1 MKNKDTDKKS
11 FVSYLPRFVSYY
23 KPYKGLFAADMF
35 FAMVIGATGLAFPW
49 VMRTLINEVFT
60 LSDKGRIVE
69 ILIPAGIFM
78 LALYVIEGLAT
89 KFVTSWGHILGARIE
104 RDMRQDLFTH
114 MEKLSFSFFDDTSTG
129 QMVSRIITDLQDI
142 TELAHH
148 GPENLLI
155 SAIKIAGAFIILM
168 NTHVGLTMVLLIFTV
183 LMGLFTFFYRKKMFQ
198 SFMDNRVKIA
208 NVNAIVNDSLS
219 GIRTVQSYSQ
229 EEVELE
235 KFYEGN
241 QEFYQSKKN
250 MYTVMGTYHSTN
262 GFLQGLLYVVTI
274 VAGGFYVVRGTI
286 NPGDLYLFV
295 LYINMF
301 LQPVRTLIQFN
312 EQLQQG
318 MTGFFRMCQILD
330 TEPEIKDLPGAI
342 DAGLLRGDIKF
353 EGVTFKYKD
362 ADESVLTDFSLDIKA
377 KHSVAL
383 VGPSGVG
390 KSTICSLI
398 PRFYDVD
405 EGAITI
411 DGIDIRNMTLRSLRD
426 NIAMV
431 QQDVYLFNSS
441 VRDNIAYG
449 QYDATDEQI
458 IAAAKQANIHD
469 FIMTLSKG
477 YDTMVGERG
486 VRFSGGE
493 KQRISIARA
502 FLRNPPILI
511 LDEATSS
518 LDNVS
523 ERAVQESLDR
533 LSRDRTTIVIAHRLS
548 TVRNADEI
556 LVLAETGIT
565 ERGTHEGLMARGGEY
580 AGYYQ
585 VQFED
590 LSVVREGA

>member
-1 MKNKDTDKKS
+1 MKNKDTLDKK
-11 FVSYLPRFVSYY
+11 FFSYLPRFISYY

-35 FAMVIGATGLAFPW
+35 FATVIGATGLAFPW
-49 VMRTLINEVFT
+49 IMRTLINEVFT
-60 LSDKGRIVE
+60 LGDKSLVAS
-69 ILIPAGIFM
+69 ILLPAGIVM
-78 LALYVIEGLAT
+78 LVLYIVEALAT
-89 KFVTSWGHILGARIE
+89 KFVSSWGHILGARIE

-114 MEKLSFSFFDDTSTG
+114 MEKLSFSFFDDTNTG

-155 SAIKIAGAFIILM
+155 SLVKIIGAFVILM
-168 NTHVGLTMVLLIFTV
+168 NTHIGLTLILLGFTI
-183 LMGLFTFFYRKKMFQ
+183 LMGLFTFFYRKKMFR

-229 EEVELE
+229 EELE
-235 KFYEGN
+235 INKFYEGN

-262 GFLQGLLYVVTI
+262 GFLQGLLYVVTL
-274 VAGGFYVVRGTI
+274 VAGGVFVIRDTI

-318 MTGFFRMCQILD
+318 MTGFLRMCQILD
-330 TEPEIKDLPGAI
+330 TEPEIQDLPNAI
-342 DAGLLRGDIKF
+342 DVGLLRGNIRF
-353 EGVTFKYKD
+353 EDVSFKYKD
-362 ADESVLTDFSLDIKA
+362 ADEPVLDDFSLDIKA
-377 KHSVAL
+377 KHTVAL

-405 EGAITI
+405 DGVITI

-449 QYDATDEQI
+449 QYDASDEQI

-511 LDEATSS
+511 LDEATSA

-533 LSRDRTTIVIAHRLS
+533 LSKDRTTIVIAHRLS

-556 LVLAETGIT
+556 LVLSDTGIN
-565 ERGTHEGLMARGGEY
+565 ERGTHKDLMAKNGEY
-580 AGYYQ
+580 AELYQ
-585 VQFED
+585 LQFED
-590 LSVVREGA
+590 LSTKEAV

>member
-1 MKNKDTDKKS
+1 MKNRDTLDKK
-11 FVSYLPRFVSYY
+11 FFSYLPRFISYY

-35 FAMVIGATGLAFPW
+35 FATVIGATGLAFPW
-49 VMRTLINEVFT
+49 IMRTLINEVFT
-60 LSDKGRIVE
+60 LGDKSLVAS
-69 ILIPAGIFM
+69 ILLPAGIVM
-78 LALYVIEGLAT
+78 LVLYIVEALAT
-89 KFVTSWGHILGARIE
+89 KFVSSWGHILGARIE

-114 MEKLSFSFFDDTSTG
+114 MEKLSFSFFDDTNTG

-155 SAIKIAGAFIILM
+155 SLVKIIGAFVILM
-168 NTHVGLTMVLLIFTV
+168 NTHIGLTLILLGFTI
-183 LMGLFTFFYRKKMFQ
+183 LMGLFTFFYRKKMFR

-229 EEVELE
+229 EELE
-235 KFYEGN
+235 INKFYEGN

-262 GFLQGLLYVVTI
+262 GFLQGLLYVVTL
-274 VAGGFYVVRGTI
+274 VAGGVFVIRDTI

-318 MTGFFRMCQILD
+318 MTGFLRMCQILD
-330 TEPEIKDLPGAI
+330 TEPEIQDLPNAI
-342 DAGLLRGDIKF
+342 DVGLLRGNIRF
-353 EGVTFKYKD
+353 EDVSFKYKD
-362 ADESVLTDFSLDIKA
+362 ADEPVLDDFSLDIKA
-377 KHSVAL
+377 KHTVAL

-405 EGAITI
+405 YGVITI

-449 QYDATDEQI
+449 QYDASDEQI

-511 LDEATSS
+511 LDEATSA

-533 LSRDRTTIVIAHRLS
+533 LSKDRTTIVIAHRLS

-556 LVLAETGIT
+556 LVLSDTGIN
-565 ERGTHEGLMARGGEY
+565 ERGTHKDLMAKNGEY
-580 AGYYQ
+580 AELYQ
-585 VQFED
+585 LQFED
-590 LSVVREGA
+590 LSTKEAV

>member
-1 MKNKDTDKKS
+1 MKNKDNNKKS
-11 FVSYLPRFVSYY
+11 FASYLPRFVSYY
-23 KPYKGLFAADMF
+23 KPYKGLLAADMF

-49 VMRTLINEVFT
+49 IMRTLINEVFV

-155 SAIKIAGAFIILM
+155 SLIKIIGAFVILM

-183 LMGLFTFFYRKKMFQ
+183 LMGLFTFFYRKKMFR

-235 KFYEGN
+235 KFHAGN
-241 QEFYQSKKN
+241 QQFYQSKKN

-274 VAGGFYVVRGTI
+274 VAGGFYVVRGSI
-286 NPGDLYLFV
+286 KPGDLYLFV

-318 MTGFFRMCQILD
+318 MTGFFRMCQVLD
-330 TEPEIKDLPGAI
+330 TAPEIQDLPGAI
-342 DAGLLRGDIKF
+342 DAGLLRGNIKF
-353 EGVTFKYKD
+353 EDVTFKYKD
-362 ADESVLTDFSLDIKA
+362 ADESVLTDFSLDINA
-377 KHSVAL
+377 KHTVAL

-405 EGAITI
+405 GGAITI
-411 DGIDIRNMTLRSLRD
+411 DGLDIRQMTLRSLRD

-511 LDEATSS
+511 LDEATSA
-518 LDNVS
+518 LDNIS

-556 LVLAETGIT
+556 LVLSDTGIT
-565 ERGTHEGLMARGGEY
+565 ERGTHEGLMAQGGEY

-585 VQFED
+585 VQFD
-590 LSVVREGA
+590 GLSEKESA

>member
-1 MKNKDTDKKS
+1 
-11 FVSYLPRFVSYY
+11 
-23 KPYKGLFAADMF
+23 
-35 FAMVIGATGLAFPW
+35 
-49 VMRTLINEVFT
+49 
-60 LSDKGRIVE
+60 
-69 ILIPAGIFM
+69 M

-155 SAIKIAGAFIILM
+155 SLIKIIGAFVILM

-183 LMGLFTFFYRKKMFQ
+183 LMGLFTFFYRKKMFR

-235 KFYEGN
+235 KFHAGN
-241 QEFYQSKKN
+241 QQFYQSKKN

-274 VAGGFYVVRGTI
+274 VAGGFYVVRGSI
-286 NPGDLYLFV
+286 KPGDLYLFV

-318 MTGFFRMCQILD
+318 MTGFYRMCQVLD
-330 TEPEIKDLPGAI
+330 TAPEIQDLPGAI
-342 DAGLLRGDIKF
+342 DAGLLRGNIKF
-353 EGVTFKYKD
+353 EDVTFKYKD

-377 KHSVAL
+377 KHTVAL

-405 EGAITI
+405 GGAITI
-411 DGIDIRNMTLRSLRD
+411 DGLDIRQMTLRSLRD

-511 LDEATSS
+511 LDEATSA
-518 LDNVS
+518 LDNIS

-556 LVLAETGIT
+556 LVLSDTGIT
-565 ERGTHEGLMARGGEY
+565 ERGTHEGLMAQGGEY

-585 VQFED
+585 VQFD
-590 LSVVREGA
+590 GLSEKESA

>member
-1 MKNKDTDKKS
+1 MKNKDTLDKK
-11 FVSYLPRFVSYY
+11 FFSYLPRFISYY

-35 FAMVIGATGLAFPW
+35 FATVIGATGLAFPW
-49 VMRTLINEVFT
+49 IMRTLINEVFT
-60 LSDKGRIVE
+60 LGDKSLVAS
-69 ILIPAGIFM
+69 ILLPAGIIM
-78 LALYVIEGLAT
+78 LVLYIVEALAT
-89 KFVTSWGHILGARIE
+89 KFVSSWGHILGARIE

-114 MEKLSFSFFDDTSTG
+114 MEKLSFSFFDDTNTG

-155 SAIKIAGAFIILM
+155 SLVKIIGAFVILM
-168 NTHVGLTMVLLIFTV
+168 NTHIGLTLILLVFTI
-183 LMGLFTFFYRKKMFQ
+183 LMGLFTFFYRKKMFR

-229 EEVELE
+229 EELE
-235 KFYEGN
+235 INKFYEGN

-262 GFLQGLLYVVTI
+262 GFLQGLLYVVTL
-274 VAGGFYVVRGTI
+274 VAGGVFVIRDTI

-318 MTGFFRMCQILD
+318 MTGFLRMCQILD
-330 TEPEIKDLPGAI
+330 TEPEIQDLPNAI
-342 DAGLLRGDIKF
+342 DVGLLRGNIRF
-353 EGVTFKYKD
+353 EDVSFKYKD
-362 ADESVLTDFSLDIKA
+362 ADEPVLDDFSLDIKA
-377 KHSVAL
+377 KHTVAL

-405 EGAITI
+405 DGVITI

-449 QYDATDEQI
+449 QYDASDEQI

-511 LDEATSS
+511 LDEATSA

-533 LSRDRTTIVIAHRLS
+533 LSKDRTTIVIAHRLS

-556 LVLAETGIT
+556 LVLSDTGFN
-565 ERGTHEGLMARGGEY
+565 ERGTHKDLMAKNGEY
-580 AGYYQ
+580 AELYQ
-585 VQFED
+585 LQFED
-590 LSVVREGA
+590 LSTKEAV

>member
-1 MKNKDTDKKS
+1 MKNKDTLDKK
-11 FVSYLPRFVSYY
+11 FFSYLPRFISYY
-23 KPYKGLFAADMF
+23 KPYNGLFAADMF
-35 FAMVIGATGLAFPW
+35 FATVIGATGLAFPW
-49 VMRTLINEVFT
+49 IMRTLINEVFT
-60 LSDKGRIVE
+60 LGDKSLVAS
-69 ILIPAGIFM
+69 ILLPAGIIM
-78 LALYVIEGLAT
+78 LVLYIVEALAT
-89 KFVTSWGHILGARIE
+89 KFVSSWGHILGARIE

-114 MEKLSFSFFDDTSTG
+114 MEKLSFSFFDDTNTG

-155 SAIKIAGAFIILM
+155 SLVKIIGAFVILM
-168 NTHVGLTMVLLIFTV
+168 NTHIGLTLILLGFTI
-183 LMGLFTFFYRKKMFQ
+183 LMGLFTFFYRKKMFR

-229 EEVELE
+229 EELE
-235 KFYEGN
+235 INKFYEGN

-262 GFLQGLLYVVTI
+262 GFLQGLLYVVTL
-274 VAGGFYVVRGTI
+274 VAGGVFVIRDTI

-318 MTGFFRMCQILD
+318 MTGFLRMCQILD
-330 TEPEIKDLPGAI
+330 TEPEIQDLPNAI
-342 DAGLLRGDIKF
+342 DVGLLRGNIRF
-353 EGVTFKYKD
+353 EDVSFKYKD
-362 ADESVLTDFSLDIKA
+362 ADEPVLDDFSLDIKA
-377 KHSVAL
+377 KHTVAL

-405 EGAITI
+405 DGVITI

-449 QYDATDEQI
+449 QYDASDEQI

-511 LDEATSS
+511 LDEATSA

-533 LSRDRTTIVIAHRLS
+533 LSKDRTTIVIAHRLS

-556 LVLAETGIT
+556 LVLSDTGIN
-565 ERGTHEGLMARGGEY
+565 ERGTHKDLMAKNGEY
-580 AGYYQ
+580 AELYQ
-585 VQFED
+585 LQFED
-590 LSVVREGA
+590 LSTKEAV

>member
-1 MKNKDTDKKS
+1 MKNKDNDKKS
-11 FVSYLPRFVSYY
+11 FVSYLPRFISYY

-35 FAMVIGATGLAFPW
+35 FAIVIGATGLAFPW
-49 VMRTLINEVFT
+49 IMRTLINEVFT

-78 LALYVIEGLAT
+78 LVLYVIEALAM

-104 RDMRQDLFTH
+104 RDMRHDLFTH

-155 SAIKIAGAFIILM
+155 SLIKIVGAFVILM
-168 NTHVGLTMVLLIFTV
+168 NTHVGLTMVLLLFTV
-183 LMGLFTFFYRKKMFQ
+183 FMGLFTFFYRKKMFR

-235 KFYEGN
+235 KFHVGN

-274 VAGGFYVVRGTI
+274 VAGGFFVVRGSI
-286 NPGDLYLFV
+286 KPGDLYLFV

-330 TEPEIKDLPGAI
+330 TDPEIRDLPAAI

-353 EGVTFKYKD
+353 ENVTFKYKD
-362 ADESVLTDFSLDIKA
+362 ADEPVLENFSLDIKA
-377 KHSVAL
+377 KHAVAL

-405 EGAITI
+405 KGAITI

-533 LSRDRTTIVIAHRLS
+533 LSQDRTTIVIAHRLS

-565 ERGTHEGLMARGGEY
+565 ERGTHEELMARKGEY

-585 VQFED
+585 IQFD
-590 LSVVREGA
+590 GLSTKESA

>member
-1 MKNKDTDKKS
+1 M
-11 FVSYLPRFVSYY
+11 
-23 KPYKGLFAADMF
+23 
-35 FAMVIGATGLAFPW
+35 
-49 VMRTLINEVFT
+49 
-60 LSDKGRIVE
+60 
-69 ILIPAGIFM
+69 
-78 LALYVIEGLAT
+78 
-89 KFVTSWGHILGARIE
+89 
-104 RDMRQDLFTH
+104 
-114 MEKLSFSFFDDTSTG
+114 
-129 QMVSRIITDLQDI
+129 
-142 TELAHH
+142 
-148 GPENLLI
+148 
-155 SAIKIAGAFIILM
+155 
-168 NTHVGLTMVLLIFTV
+168 
-183 LMGLFTFFYRKKMFQ
+183 
-198 SFMDNRVKIA
+198 
-208 NVNAIVNDSLS
+208 
-219 GIRTVQSYSQ
+219 
-229 EEVELE
+229 
-235 KFYEGN
+235 
-241 QEFYQSKKN
+241 
-250 MYTVMGTYHSTN
+250 
-262 GFLQGLLYVVTI
+262 
-274 VAGGFYVVRGTI
+274 AGGFYVVRGSI
-286 NPGDLYLFV
+286 KPGDLYLFV

-318 MTGFFRMCQILD
+318 MTGFYRMCQVLD
-330 TEPEIKDLPGAI
+330 TAPEIQDLPGAI
-342 DAGLLRGDIKF
+342 DAGLLRGNIKF
-353 EGVTFKYKD
+353 EDVTFKYKD

-377 KHSVAL
+377 KHTVAL

-405 EGAITI
+405 GGAITI
-411 DGIDIRNMTLRSLRD
+411 DGLDIRQMTLRSLRD

-511 LDEATSS
+511 LDEATSA
-518 LDNVS
+518 LDNIS

-556 LVLAETGIT
+556 LVLSDTGIT
-565 ERGTHEGLMARGGEY
+565 ERGTHEGLMAQGGEY

-585 VQFED
+585 VQFD
-590 LSVVREGA
+590 GLSEKESA

>member
-1 MKNKDTDKKS
+1 MKNRDTLDKK
-11 FVSYLPRFVSYY
+11 FFSYLPRFISYY

-35 FAMVIGATGLAFPW
+35 FATVIGATGLAFPW
-49 VMRTLINEVFT
+49 IMRTLINEVFT
-60 LSDKGRIVE
+60 LGDKSLVAS
-69 ILIPAGIFM
+69 ILLPAGIVM
-78 LALYVIEGLAT
+78 LVLYIVEALAT
-89 KFVTSWGHILGARIE
+89 KFVSSWGHILGARIE

-114 MEKLSFSFFDDTSTG
+114 MEKLSFSFFDDTNTG

-155 SAIKIAGAFIILM
+155 SLVKIIGAFVILM
-168 NTHVGLTMVLLIFTV
+168 NTHIGLTLILLGFTI
-183 LMGLFTFFYRKKMFQ
+183 LMGLFTFFYRKKMFR

-229 EEVELE
+229 EELE
-235 KFYEGN
+235 INKFYEGN

-262 GFLQGLLYVVTI
+262 GFLQGLLYVVTL
-274 VAGGFYVVRGTI
+274 VAGGVFVIRDTI

-318 MTGFFRMCQILD
+318 MTGFLRMCQILD
-330 TEPEIKDLPGAI
+330 TEPEIQDLPNAI
-342 DAGLLRGDIKF
+342 DVGLLRGNIRF
-353 EGVTFKYKD
+353 EDVSFKYKD
-362 ADESVLTDFSLDIKA
+362 ADEPVLDDFSLDIKA
-377 KHSVAL
+377 KHTVAL

-405 EGAITI
+405 DGVITI

-449 QYDATDEQI
+449 QYDASDEQI

-511 LDEATSS
+511 LDEATSA

-533 LSRDRTTIVIAHRLS
+533 LSKDRTTIVIAHRLS

-556 LVLAETGIT
+556 LVLSDTGIN
-565 ERGTHEGLMARGGEY
+565 ERGTHKDLMAKNGEY
-580 AGYYQ
+580 AELYQ
-585 VQFED
+585 LQFED
-590 LSVVREGA
+590 LSTKEAV